1 LVVEMSTSD
10 GTRVRLS
17 TIRPGVMV
25 GEMALYTGVDRTA
38 DVIAEVPSVVLSLD
52 RASITRLEAEEPETA
67 ASLHRW
73 LATTLAIRLTD
84 SLRAYSTLLD

>member
-1 LVVEMSTSD
+1 
-10 GTRVRLS
+10 
-17 TIRPGVMV
+17 MV

-38 DVIAEVPSVVLSLD
+38 DVMAEVPSVVLSLD
-52 RASITRLEAEEPETA
+52 RASISRLETEEPETA

-73 LATTLAIRLTD
+73 LATTLAVRLTD